1 MESAAAPDDRSK
13 RLMTETLIQKCL
25 PALNRWA
32 HGRLPAAARGRLDTR
47 DLVQE
52 AVLHLI
58 ARSQSFEP
66 TTAEAALAYL
76 RKTVLNLVRD
86 EARRLARRPATS
98 ELTEDAAEVVESPL
112 DALIQRETFVH
123 YRRALHHL
131 KPRDRRLIVASLEY
145 DWSVQE
151 IAARLSITSVA
162 AARVALARALQRL
175 GKQLALSA
183 GLTPSPEPVGG

>member
-1 MESAAAPDDRSK
+1 MQSAATPDDHSR
-13 RLMTETLIQKCL
+13 RLITEALIQKCL

-32 HGRLPAAARGRLDTR
+32 HGRLPAGARGRLDTR

-58 ARSQSFEP
+58 ARSQAFEP

-86 EARRLARRPATS
+86 EARRLARRPVCS
-98 ELTEDAAEVVESPL
+98 ELTEDAAEVLESPL
-112 DALIQRETFVH
+112 DALIQQETFVH
-123 YRRALHHL
+123 YRRALATL
-131 KPRDRRLIVASLEY
+131 RPRDRRLIVASLER

-151 IAARLSITSVA
+151 IAARLPMKSVA
-162 AARVALARALQRL
+162 AARVALGRALQRL
-175 GKQLALSA
+175 GKQLALSRRA
-183 GLTPSPEPVGG
+183 PLITNH